1 MTWARPSLFVTSLMT
16 NLDDSALKQ
25 EVTNAGIQVDFRFTI
40 LSRLRM
46 TLSLGYARGFGSGS
60 ILDDEEFMASLKIL

>member
-1 MTWARPSLFVTSLMT
+1 MT

-40 LSRLRM
+40 LSRMRM
-46 TLSLGYARGFGSGS
+46 TLSFGYAWGFGNDS
-60 ILDDEEFMASLKIL
+60 IPDDEEFMVSLKLL